1 MKIGVPKET
10 LRHEHRVGL
19 TPFGVSRLTSL
30 GHEVY
35 VERDAGKDAHFD
47 NEDYVKA
54 GATIVYSSEEAY
66 GRADMVCRVGALTA
80 DEVHL
85 LRPETTVCGFLHL
98 AVASKE
104 TIQRLTERRVSM
116 IGYEIVGGD
125 NGRRPV
131 LAALSEIAGHMV
143 VHTAGHLL
151 ETGSGGRGV
160 IIGSIPGIAP
170 ATVVVLGA
178 GTVGRAAAQHFLSLG
193 AHVILM
199 DQDIGKLRLALEHA
213 TRNVV
218 TAVSSPRNLARF
230 TQIADV
236 VVGAV
241 LVPGARAPFLV
252 TEEMV
257 RNMKPGSV
265 IVDLSI
271 DQGGCVETS
280 RPTTADHPTYKVHGV
295 THFCVPNMTANA
307 PRTAS
312 RAMTLAALPFLTR
325 LAEEGVESA
334 LRRDA
339 GLARGTYTYRGRL
352 VNDVAAAALGL
363 APARLSD
370 LLS

>member
-35 VERDAGKDAHFD
+35 VERDAGKDAHFE

-54 GATIVYSSEEAY
+54 GATVVYSSEEAY
-66 GRADMVCRVGALTA
+66 GRADLVCRVGSLTA

-85 LRPETTVCGFLHL
+85 LRPETTICGFLHL
-98 AVASKE
+98 AIASKE
-104 TIQRLTERRVSM
+104 TMQRLTERRISM
-116 IGYEIVGGD
+116 VGWEIVGD

-170 ATVVVLGA
+170 ATVVILGA
-178 GTVGRAAAQHFLSLG
+178 GTVGRTASQHFLALG

-199 DQDIGKLRLALEHA
+199 DQDISKLRLALEHQS
-213 TRNVV
+213 RNVV

-236 VVGAV
+236 VLGCV

-252 TEEMV
+252 SEEMV
-257 RNMKPGSV
+257 SRMKPGSV
-265 IVDLSI
+265 ILDLSI

-280 RPTTADHPTYKVHGV
+280 RPTTADHPTYKAHGV
-295 THFCVPNMTANA
+295 THYCVPNMTANA

-312 RAMTLAALPFLTR
+312 RAMTLAALPFVTR
-325 LAEEGVESA
+325 LAEEGLEA
-334 LRRDA
+334 GLRRDP

-352 VNDVAAAALGL
+352 VNEVAAAALGL